1 MHPQLAVIAAE
12 LGEVSDRATRLVQR
26 IDEAAFQKRPDPPGR
41 SVAEC
46 LTHLNLMDEA
56 MLPRIDAALSQGHAS
71 GNDPSRRYR
80 RDLVG
85 WLLSWSLEPP
95 SRMKTKTTPPF
106 VPGSTASRDAVLSR
120 FVKLK
125 GDLRGRLEAA
135 SGLDLN
141 RLRVQ

>member
-1 MHPQLAVIAAE
+1 
-12 LGEVSDRATRLVQR
+12 
-26 IDEAAFQKRPDPPGR
+26 
-41 SVAEC
+41 
-46 LTHLNLMDEA
+46 MDEA

-141 RLRVQ
+141 RLRVQSPLNTKLFYNVFSAFRIIAAHERRHVWQAERAVT